1 MATSPPTAP
10 LVSQTPQPRRRL
22 PRWLTV
28 LASDLGSN
36 EVFPSFPGT
45 KDINFHPVFKGSLSK
60 WVWRFYTHRLTRA
73 GRWFL
78 GLTVALLVFGGGV
91 GLEIQSWIPLL
102 YAMAFWTVASAA
114 RLFVA
119 PRIRLRARH
128 RDRIAVGEL
137 LPVDVE
143 VEMDAG
149 RTFPA
154 ADLNILPTNLPPAID
169 AVPPD
174 GIAIGTLLPGQN
186 VRVRLGLRCT
196 RRGVYTLK
204 GYRVETD
211 FPFGLL
217 NAYRYVRHDSSLLV
231 YPNFTRLT
239 RLTLPTG
246 RRYQPGGVAL
256 ASQIGDSFEYL
267 GNREYRAGD
276 PLRDIDWR
284 ATARMSGAPVV
295 REWREEYFLRV
306 GVILDTHVPRKGQ
319 SRETTTARRA
329 AFERAVSVCAGVSDY
344 MARQDYLIDLFA
356 AGPNL
361 YHLTAGRSLAYLDQ
375 ILDILACVESSES
388 EPLSVIEPEIQGY
401 VARLTTIICVFLTWN
416 EQRRQFVEALRQNGT
431 GVKVILVPAE
441 NARVEDGFA
450 PDGADM
456 AVVEPDR
463 YARGVEEI

>member
-1 MATSPPTAP
+1 MATPPLTTP
-10 LVSQTPQPRRRL
+10 LLPGPKPRRRL
-22 PRWLTV
+22 PRWLII
-28 LASDLGSN
+28 LGADLGSN
-36 EVFPSFPGT
+36 ELIPAFSGT
-45 KDINFHPVFKGSLSK
+45 KDINYHPVFKGGLSK
-60 WVWRFYTHRLTRA
+60 AVWRFYMLRLTRA

-78 GLTVALLVFGGGV
+78 GLTVALLLFGGGV
-91 GLEIQSWIPLL
+91 GLEIQAWIPLL
-102 YAMAFWTVASAA
+102 YVIAFWAVASVA

-128 RDRIAVGEL
+128 MDRIAVGEL
-137 LPVDVE
+137 LPVDIE
-143 VEMDAG
+143 VELDAG
-149 RTFPA
+149 RTFPV
-154 ADLNILPTNLPPAID
+154 ADLNLLPTNLPPAID
-169 AVPPD
+169 AVPEG
-174 GIAIGTLLPGQN
+174 GIALGSLLPGQTA
-186 VRVRLGLRCT
+186 RVRLGLRCT

-217 NAYRYVRHDSSLLV
+217 NAYRYIRQDASLLV

-256 ASQIGDSFEYL
+256 ASQLGDSFEYL

-306 GVILDTHVPRKGQ
+306 GVILDTHVPQKGVI
-319 SRETTTARRA
+319 RDEKAARRA
-329 AFERAVSVCAGVSDY
+329 AFERAISICAGVSEY

-361 YHLTAGRSLAYLDQ
+361 HHLTAGRSLAYLDQ
-375 ILDILACVESSES
+375 ILDILACVEVSES

-401 VARLTTIICVFLTWN
+401 VARLTTIICIFLTWN
-416 EQRRQFVEALRQNGT
+416 EQRRQFVEGLRQNGT
-431 GVKVILVPAE
+431 GVKVILVPSE
-441 NARVEDGFA
+441 NAGRDEGFA
-450 PDGADM
+450 PDEADM
-456 AVVEPDR
+456 AIIEPER
-463 YARGVEEI
+463 FRLGIEEI